1 MRRFFIGD
9 LQGCLEPLERLL
21 DELRPGRD
29 DELLF
34 AGDLVNRGPD
44 SLGCLRR
51 VYMLAREGRARVVL
65 GNHDL
70 HLLARSVGAPRAE
83 DDTLDGILSAP
94 DGTKLLRWLR
104 AQPLLLRGDD
114 WILVHAGLKPSWTLK
129 RATRAAEQ
137 ASEALQRSGALELLA
152 AARREKHLMEEHR
165 WLKTIRWLTRVRF
178 VNKAGRFKGRFKGP
192 PEEAPE
198 GLEPWYRSYE
208 RWAME
213 QQGER
218 EPVPTVIFGHWAAL
232 GFSLQRHH
240 CCLDSGCV
248 WGDSL
253 SALSW
258 PARERIT
265 VPAHP

>member
-51 VYMLAREGRARVVL
+51 VYALAREGRARVVL

-83 DDTLDGILSAP
+83 DDTLDEILSAP
-94 DGTKLLRWLR
+94 DGEELLRWLR
-104 AQPLLLRGDD
+104 AQPLLLRGED
-114 WILVHAGLKPSWTLK
+114 WLLVHAGLKPSWTLPT
-129 RATRAAEQ
+129 AAAAAEQ
-137 ASEALQRSGALELLA
+137 AAEALQRPGALELLA
-152 AARREKHLMEEHR
+152 AARREKSLLKEHQ

-178 VNKAGRFKGRFKGP
+178 VSKEGRFKGRFKGP

-198 GLEPWYRSYE
+198 GLEPWYHSYA
-208 RWAME
+208 RWASA
-213 QQGER
+213 QQG
-218 EPVPTVIFGHWAAL
+218 VGALAPTVLFGHWAAL
-232 GFSLQRHH
+232 GFSLDHHH

-248 WGDSL
+248 WGESL
-253 SALSW
+253 SALAW
-258 PARERIT
+258 PARERIA
-265 VPAHP
+265 VSASP